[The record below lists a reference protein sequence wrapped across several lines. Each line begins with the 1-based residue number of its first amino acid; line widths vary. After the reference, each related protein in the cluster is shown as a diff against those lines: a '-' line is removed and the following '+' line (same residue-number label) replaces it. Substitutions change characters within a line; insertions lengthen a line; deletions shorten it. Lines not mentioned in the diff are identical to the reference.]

1 MKTQILKCLKHFGTL
16 PFLFIGS
23 GFSIRYLGLENWEG
37 LLRKFAKMANNNQYA
52 YEQYLQKAK
61 VDGYRE
67 GLLPKVAELIEQ
79 DFFQVWYNS
88 DSYKNS
94 RELYREEI
102 KKHTSPLKIEIA
114 KYMKEVNPQQE
125 HKEELALLSKI
136 GKRSISGIIT
146 TNYDCFLESIF
157 PDYTCFIGQ
166 EELIFSPIQG
176 IAEIYKIHGCCSKPE
191 SIVITEKDYINFSE
205 KNAYL
210 AAKILTLFL
219 EHPVIFIGYS
229 ISDKNIE
236 NILKSIV
243 KCLSIDNL
251 EKLKERLIF
260 IEWNNSDQPDDIST
274 YSKSFEGGKSVDMT
288 RVRLKDYSI
297 LYQALLENN
306 AKYNVPMLR
315 RLKEDIYE
323 LVLTN
328 KPTGRIRTVGLE
340 DEKLEEVEV
349 VIGVG
354 VLADF
359 GQKGYA
365 SITAED
371 LYWDVVFD
379 SGKYDPNYVVNLTLP
394 TLLPR
399 YSYSLP
405 VHKYIAQY
413 SGTIPEKVMEAIKP
427 TYDSLLNNTIKKYR
441 DRRPYREYTFS
452 QLKEEFTDEK
462 VFYLAPY
469 LKPEN
474 IDLEELNNFLKEYLT
489 ENPTVLSS
497 SLAIRSDIR
506 RVIKLFDWLKYS
518 PKVKELQ
525 I

>member
-1 MKTQILKCLKHFGTL
+1 VKTQILKCLKRFGTL

-61 VDGYRE
+61 VNGYKE
-67 GLLPKVAELIEQ
+67 GLLPKAAELIEQ
-79 DFFQVWYNS
+79 DFFQVWFNS
-88 DSYKNS
+88 DDYNIS
-94 RELYREEI
+94 RELYQEEI
-102 KKHTSPLKIEIA
+102 KRHTSPLKIEIA
-114 KYMKEVNPQQE
+114 KYMKDVNPLQE
-125 HKEELALLSKI
+125 HKEELAALSKI
-136 GKRSISGIIT
+136 GKRSIGGIIT
-146 TNYDCFLESIF
+146 INYDCFLESIF
-157 PDYTCFIGQ
+157 TDYTRFIGQ

-191 SIVITEKDYINFSE
+191 SIVINETDYINFSE

-243 KCLSIDNL
+243 RCLSIDNL
-251 EKLKERLIF
+251 EKLRERLIF
-260 IEWNNSDQPDDIST
+260 IEWNNLDQPDDISM
-274 YSKSFEGGKSVDMT
+274 YSKSFEGGKSVEMT
-288 RVRLKDYSI
+288 RIRLKDYSI
-297 LYQALLENN
+297 LYHALLENN
-306 AKYNVPMLR
+306 AKYNAPMLR

-328 KPTGRIRTVGLE
+328 KPTGKIRTVGLE

-365 SITAED
+365 SITAAE
-371 LYWDVVFD
+371 LYSDVVFD
-379 SGKYDPNYVVNLTLP
+379 NGNYDLDHVVNLTLP

-399 YSYSLP
+399 NSNSLP
-405 VHKYIAQY
+405 IYKYIAHY
-413 SGTIPEKVMEAIKP
+413 CGDIPEKVKDAIKP
-427 TYDSLLNNTIKKYR
+427 TYDSLLSNTIKKNR
-441 DRRPYREYTFS
+441 DRNPYRESTFS
-452 QLKEEFTDEK
+452 QLKAQCAAEK
-462 VFYLAPY
+462 VFQLAPC

-474 IDLEELNNFLKEYLT
+474 IDLEELNDFLKEYLT
-489 ENPTVLSS
+489 KNPTVLSS
-497 SLAIRSDIR
+497 SSPIRSDVKR
-506 RVIKLFDWLKYS
+506 LIKLYDWLKYS
-518 PKVKELQ
+518 RETKELQ